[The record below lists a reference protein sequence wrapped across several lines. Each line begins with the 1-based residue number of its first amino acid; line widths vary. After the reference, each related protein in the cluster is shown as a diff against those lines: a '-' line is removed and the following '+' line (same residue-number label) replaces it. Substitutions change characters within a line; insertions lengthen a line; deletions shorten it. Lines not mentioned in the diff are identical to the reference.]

1 MEQNKELHMGAVEIV
16 TIIAAVVIVL
26 AVLVTAIVRKVKG
39 KPSISS
45 ECCGCP
51 YAKGCKG
58 EHSCHCSTQND
69 NVETIIDKQPYE
81 E

>member
-1 MEQNKELHMGAVEIV
+1 MGAVEIV

-26 AVLVTAIVRKVKG
+26 AVAVTAIVRKVKG

-51 YAKGCKG
+51 YAKGCKSG
-58 EHSCHCSTQND
+58 GCCHGATSND
-69 NVETIIDKQPYE
+69 NAEAVSGKQPYE